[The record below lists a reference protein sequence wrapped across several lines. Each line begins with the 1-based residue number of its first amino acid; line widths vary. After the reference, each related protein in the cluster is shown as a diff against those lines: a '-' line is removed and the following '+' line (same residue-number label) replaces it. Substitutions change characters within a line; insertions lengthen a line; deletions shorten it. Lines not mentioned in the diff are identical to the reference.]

1 MKNKKSAIAQR
12 AYNTYIANRIISLLG
27 KYEPFKPFNDEEI
40 DLITKINHIYFKIG
54 FRCAADLFK

>member
-1 MKNKKSAIAQR
+1 MIKKYSELEKITAMYDMEVR
-12 AYNTYIANRIISLLG
+12 PKETEELNEL
-27 KYEPFKPFNDEEI
+27 FKPFNDEEI